1 MVQSALLPPP
11 PKCCLGEGTGSAI
24 PTLLLSQKR
33 VCAQEGSKTL
43 KSGLV
48 VSVGSPPQFLKAA
61 NSVSNS
67 GSKTESTILKR
78 GDLETWSP
86 VKQQAFISELRL
98 GHAFRIL
105 QNQIGQKYR
114 ICYFLKISLGDQRQ
128 IKELKLNASVK
139 NFQSGK
145 KVKDPEA
152 P

>member
-1 MVQSALLPPP
+1 MLLRRGLKGLVERALAQPSTTLP
-11 PKCCLGEGTGSAI
+11 
-24 PTLLLSQKR
+24 LSQKR

-43 KSGLV
+43 KSRLA
-48 VSVGSPPQFLKAA
+48 VSVGSLPQFLKAA
-61 NSVSNS
+61 NSVSNT

-78 GDLETWSP
+78 GDLETRSP
-86 VKQQAFISELRL
+86 VKQQAFISELRV

-105 QNQIGQKYR
+105 QNQTGQKQR

-139 NFQSGK
+139 NFQPGK
-145 KVKDPEA
+145 KVKDPDA